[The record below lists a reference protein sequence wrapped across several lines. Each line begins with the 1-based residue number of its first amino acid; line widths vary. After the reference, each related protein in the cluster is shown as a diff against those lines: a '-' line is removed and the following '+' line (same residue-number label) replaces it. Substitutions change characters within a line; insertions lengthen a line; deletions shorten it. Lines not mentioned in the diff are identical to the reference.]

1 VISRRIPTPAQ
12 LRLLLLVPLALAA
25 PLAARAQAAAGAVV
39 AVAPGPDG
47 AAAVDTARA
56 APSAPTDAL
65 GARIL
70 AEAERARGLRL
81 IVSLRDRTLWLKQ
94 GSTVLHAAPVAVG
107 KAVIMEYEGKEWNF
121 STPRGRRTITTKQRN
136 PVWIPPD
143 WHYVELALK
152 LGLQLEFLGSG
163 QRMALG
169 DGSWVAVRGNRIGRV
184 LADGTW
190 QPVPVGEEAVFN
202 DTLFAPPPE
211 TLNRRMP
218 GELGKYKLD
227 MGGGYYLHGTPYQD
241 SIGSEVTHGCI
252 RLRTADLELL
262 YRKVPVGTPVYIY

>member
-1 VISRRIPTPAQ
+1 MPFRVPTPAPA
-12 LRLLLLVPLALAA
+12 RLLLLLPLAFAA
-25 PLAARAQAAAGAVV
+25 PSAARAQDAAGPAV
-39 AVAPGPDG
+39 AVA
-47 AAAVDTARA
+47 AAPTLPAGVDTARS

-81 IVSLRDRTLWLKQ
+81 IVSLADRTVWLKQ
-94 GSTVLHAAPVAVG
+94 GTTVLHAAPVAVG
-107 KAVIMEYEGKEWNF
+107 KAVVMEYEGKEWNF
-121 STPRGRRTITTKQRN
+121 STPRGRRTIISRERN

-152 LGLQLEFLGSG
+152 LGLQLEFLDRG
-163 QRMALG
+163 QKMPLG
-169 DGSWVAVRGNRIGRV
+169 DGSSVAVRGNRIGRL
-184 LADGTW
+184 LADGSF

-211 TLNRRMP
+211 TVNRRMP

-227 MGGGYYLHGTPYQD
+227 MGDGYYLHGTPYQD

-252 RLRTADLELL
+252 RLREADLELL
-262 YRKVPVGTPVYIY
+262 YRRVPVGTPVYIY

>member
-1 VISRRIPTPAQ
+1 MISFRVSAPA
-12 LRLLLLVPLALAA
+12 LARLLLLPLAFAA
-25 PLAARAQAAAGAVV
+25 PSGARAQAAASSVV
-39 AVAPGPDG
+39 ALVAAPGQPAG
-47 AAAVDTARA
+47 VDTARS

-70 AEAERARGLRL
+70 ADAERARGLRV

-94 GSTVLHAAPVAVG
+94 GTTVLHAAPVAVG
-107 KAVIMEYEGKEWNF
+107 KAVVMEYEGKEWNF

-136 PVWIPPD
+136 PVWVPPD

-163 QRMALG
+163 QRMPLG
-169 DGSWVAVRGNRIGRV
+169 DGSWVAVRGNRIGRL
-184 LADGTW
+184 LADGSF

-211 TLNRRMP
+211 TVNRRMP

-252 RLRTADLELL
+252 RLREADLELL

>member
-1 VISRRIPTPAQ
+1 MFCRNRMPAST
-12 LRLLLLVPLALAA
+12 LLFLFALAA
-25 PLAARAQAAAGAVV
+25 PSAARAQAA
-39 AVAPGPDG
+39 DG
-47 AAAVDTARA
+47 ALLTVAAGPGRPAPVDTARA
-56 APSAPTDAL
+56 APSAPRDAL

-81 IVSLRDRTLWLKQ
+81 IVSLTDRTVWLKQ

-107 KAVIMEYEGKEWNF
+107 KAVVMEYEGKEWNF

-143 WHYVELALK
+143 WHYVELAMK

-163 QRMALG
+163 QRMSLG
-169 DGSWVAVRGNRIGRV
+169 DGSWVAVRGNRIGR
-184 LADGTW
+184 LLKDGSF

-202 DTLFAPPPE
+202 DTLFAPP
-211 TLNRRMP
+211 TGTVNRRMP

-227 MGGGYYLHGTPYQD
+227 MGNGYYLHGTPYQD
-241 SIGSEVTHGCI
+241 SIGDEVTHGCI
-252 RLRTADLELL
+252 RLREADLELL